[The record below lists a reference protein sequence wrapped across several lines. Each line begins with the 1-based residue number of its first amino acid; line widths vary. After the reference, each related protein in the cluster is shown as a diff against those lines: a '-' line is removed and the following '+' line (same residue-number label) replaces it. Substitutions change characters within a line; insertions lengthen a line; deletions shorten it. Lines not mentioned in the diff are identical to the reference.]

1 IIIETATVIFL
12 NQQRSFIS
20 KSQVSVMVQTIK
32 DMKELKALL
41 IAAGHRLVVVEFSAK
56 WCVPCKKMR
65 PIFEE
70 MSLKYKNVVFA
81 NVDVDQ
87 SRELAETCNIKAVPT
102 FQMFKQN
109 TKVNL
114 FSRFKRTLCC
124 VRSGFEVKEI
134 YEVSGADPKKLEE
147 KIKELM

>member
-1 IIIETATVIFL
+1 
-12 NQQRSFIS
+12 
-20 KSQVSVMVQTIK
+20 MVQTIK

-109 TKVNL
+109 TK
-114 FSRFKRTLCC
+114 
-124 VRSGFEVKEI
+124 I